1 MWGQLTIL
9 ELKLLIY
16 LALGALEDAQEL
28 VEEFLQFNDNTVER
42 RLFYQAM
49 QAVLE
54 IALDEEMEL
63 EDFLVN
69 FTRMFGQSVMD
80 NVIGSINGDV
90 KFFGLSKTSMN
101 LEGLDKHLRLI
112 DSYKKLHQARKI
124 AAQS

>member
-1 MWGQLTIL
+1 
-9 ELKLLIY
+9 
-16 LALGALEDAQEL
+16 
-28 VEEFLQFNDNTVER
+28 
-42 RLFYQAM
+42 M

-90 KFFGLSKTSMN
+90 KFFGLSETSMN

-124 AAQS
+124 AAGS